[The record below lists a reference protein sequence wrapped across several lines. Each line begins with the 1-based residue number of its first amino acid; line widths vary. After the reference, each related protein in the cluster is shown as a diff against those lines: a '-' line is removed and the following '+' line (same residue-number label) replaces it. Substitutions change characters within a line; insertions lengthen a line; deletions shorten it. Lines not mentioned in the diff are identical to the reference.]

1 MTNEELLSEFKAALK
16 SEITEVKAE
25 LNKRI
30 NALETRMNSLE
41 SQMIKMDLDVTPLTH
56 QATQDLYFPPKQK

>member
-1 MTNEELLSEFKAALK
+1 MTNEELLAEVKAEFK

-25 LNKRI
+25 LNKSI
-30 NALETRMNSLE
+30 NALQTRINSLE
-41 SQMIKMDLDVTPLTH
+41 SQMRRMDLDVTPLIN